1 LFRYTWKHGI
11 TPRQSDIVPNYI
23 LNNTALT
30 DCDNVDGID
39 ADASADDKTN
49 ADASADD
56 KTNADANSDDKTNAD
71 ASAGDKTNADAI
83 SDDNS
88 KGLTLVK
95 RGLRISLTLRKART

>member
-1 LFRYTWKHGI
+1 MFRYTWKHGI

-39 ADASADDKTN
+39 ADASAKDITN
-49 ADASADD
+49 AD
-56 KTNADANSDDKTNAD
+56 T
-71 ASAGDKTNADAI
+71 I